1 MSHDSESMKAA
12 AHRTLE
18 ETFPNVDEAAL
29 AEVVHPDMVN
39 HGTPPG
45 ASRVPMA

>member
-1 MSHDSESMKAA
+1 MSHDTESMKAA
-12 AHRTLE
+12 ARRTLE

-39 HGTPPG
+39 HNAPPG
-45 ASRVPMA
+45 AARASMA

>member
-1 MSHDSESMKAA
+1 MSHDTESMKAA
-12 AHRTLE
+12 ARRTLE

-39 HGTPPG
+39 PQRP
-45 ASRVPMA
+45 ARCP